1 MSNGPQR
8 VERVTRGKIWI
19 EFGLRAIQI
28 LSRPDIE
35 IPLFPTN
42 RSPIAIQPC
51 AGSGGVPKVP
61 SVRAKGGGEFA
72 FSLVGHSK
80 PTPTSQPA
88 PLRLAAC
95 SPYKSQPSPHLG
107 RQGALPEARGVSTTM
122 CGGYGAPPRS
132 HTPIHR
138 PTRATTTPATHVGGE
153 LRCTLGNRVSQRLRD
168 QGSGARVASWTRQ
181 PAIQGGQHATRA
193 TTTSPTHFGG
203 GTAELSRKRTAVRV
217 HVELPQNTSPQIATL
232 LSFPPLT
239 SPQIITAY
247 HERTMVLCG
256 HDNSRAAASCEQVQD
271 WEPRSSRSSTRSSR
285 ETANAERSSA

>member
-1 MSNGPQR
+1 MGVSL
-8 VERVTRGKIWI
+8 KS
-19 EFGLRAIQI
+19 LR
-28 LSRPDIE
+28 
-35 IPLFPTN
+35 
-42 RSPIAIQPC
+42 C
-51 AGSGGVPKVP
+51 AP
-61 SVRAKGGGEFA
+61 KGGGICVLA
-72 FSLVGHSK
+72 CGALQAHAN
-80 PTPTSQPA
+80 QPA
-88 PLRLAAC
+88 CTVALGGLLALQI
-95 SPYKSQPSPHLG
+95 S
-107 RQGALPEARGVSTTM
+107 AL
-122 CGGYGAPPRS
+122 APPRPAGGIARS
-132 HTPIHR
+132 SRRFHDHVWGLRRPPPVPYAIHR
-138 PTRATTTPATHVGGE
+138 PTGATTTPATHVGGE
-153 LRCTLGNRVSQRLRD
+153 LRCTLGNRVSQTLRD
-168 QGSGARVASWTRQ
+168 QGSGARVASWTIQ
-181 PAIQGGQHATRA
+181 PAIHGGQHATRA

>member
-1 MSNGPQR
+1 MR
-8 VERVTRGKIWI
+8 
-19 EFGLRAIQI
+19 
-28 LSRPDIE
+28 SRLWGTPS
-35 IPLFPTN
+35 PRQPASLHRCAWRPARPTN
-42 RSPIAIQPC
+42 LSP
-51 AGSGGVPKVP
+51 
-61 SVRAKGGGEFA
+61 R
-72 FSLVGHSK
+72 
-80 PTPTSQPA
+80 PTSAGRGHCPM
-88 PLRLAAC
+88 LAAFPRPC
-95 SPYKSQPSPHLG
+95 
-107 RQGALPEARGVSTTM
+107 V
-122 CGGYGAPPRS
+122 GGYGAPPPRS
-132 HTPIHR
+132 RAIHR
-138 PTRATTTPATHVGGE
+138 PTRATTTPTTHVGGE

-168 QGSGARVASWTRQ
+168 QGSGARVASWTIQ
-181 PAIQGGQHATRA
+181 PAIHGGQHATRA